1 MLTCVFVCVCVYRE
15 CFNGL
20 GKVAKDFYTWW
31 DTKREENAA
40 IGILVAIGVILL
52 CIFILLPAAFALL
65 IVAGVLVISAVIID
79 AIYGKEE
86 SATPKASTEAA
97 PSTEAADE
105 KV

>member
-1 MLTCVFVCVCVYRE
+1 MCIYIYRE

-20 GKVAKDFYTWW
+20 GKVAKDFYEWW

-40 IGILVAIGVILL
+40 IGVLVAIGVLL
-52 CIFILLPAAFALL
+52 LFIFILLPAAFALL

-86 SATPKASTEAA
+86 TATAKASTEEAA
-97 PSTEAADE
+97 PKPEADE